1 MSNIPTI
8 QFEQL
13 WLKWCKIKHPTIV
26 IGSTHYNQLRKA
38 FYCGAFVFCKLLMNT
53 PNAIVDYI
61 MPDIM
66 DQISLEIKREDKEAL
81 TPIIRPSVNN

>member
-26 IGSTHYNQLRKA
+26 IGSTHYNELRKA

-53 PNAIVDYI
+53 PHAIVDYI

-66 DQISLEIKREDKEAL
+66 DQINAEIKREDKETLVPKISIDA
-81 TPIIRPSVNN
+81 NN